1 MLVDTETDGAAL
13 PLADERE
20 RIRIVVPMKQ
30 ARQRIDAFL
39 THQVQNATRNKVHK
53 AIEEGL
59 VLVNGRQ
66 IKPSHQIAPGEV
78 IDITLPRPPR
88 MEAKAESI
96 PLDIVYEDDQLL
108 VVNKPAGMVTHP
120 AYAHYSG
127 TLVNALLHHSR
138 SLSSLNTEMRPGIV
152 HRLDKDTTG
161 LLVVAKNDTA
171 HHLLA
176 AQFSKRTI
184 DREYW
189 ALVWGALKQPSGVI
203 DARLG
208 RSKRDRK
215 KVTVVEEGKSA
226 VTEYEVLKEFD
237 FLSLIRLKLKTGRTH
252 QIRVHLAHIGHPVFG
267 DPTYGGRN
275 AAWGGLEGKRAQH
288 AQNLLTLITRQALH
302 AKTIGFIHPTTREH
316 VRFDSELP
324 EDMQRVLEGL
334 QPSATQTSI

>member
-1 MLVDTETDGAAL
+1 MLVDTEIDAASR
-13 PLADERE
+13 PPSDERE

-30 ARQRIDAFL
+30 ARERIDIYL
-39 THQVQNATRNKVHK
+39 THQVQNATRSKVHQ

-59 VLVNGRQ
+59 VLVNGKQ
-66 IKPSHQIAPGEV
+66 IKPSHLVAPGEV
-78 IDITLPRPPR
+78 IEVTLPRPPR
-88 MEAKAESI
+88 MEAKPESI

-108 VVNKPAGMVTHP
+108 IINKPAGMVTHP

-152 HRLDKDTTG
+152 HRLDKDTSG

-176 AQFSKRTI
+176 AQFSRRTI
-184 DREYW
+184 EREYW
-189 ALVWGALKQPSGVI
+189 ALVWGIFKQPTGVI
-203 DARLG
+203 EASLG

-215 KVTVVEEGKSA
+215 KVTVVEEGKPA

-267 DPTYGGRN
+267 DATYGGRS
-275 AAWGGLEGKRAQH
+275 ATWGGLEGKRAQR
-288 AQNLLTLITRQALH
+288 AQNLLSLISRQALH
-302 AKTIGFIHPTTREH
+302 AKTIGFIHPATKER
-316 VRFDSELP
+316 VKFDSELP
-324 EDMQRVLEGL
+324 EDMRKVLESL
-334 QPSATQTSI
+334 